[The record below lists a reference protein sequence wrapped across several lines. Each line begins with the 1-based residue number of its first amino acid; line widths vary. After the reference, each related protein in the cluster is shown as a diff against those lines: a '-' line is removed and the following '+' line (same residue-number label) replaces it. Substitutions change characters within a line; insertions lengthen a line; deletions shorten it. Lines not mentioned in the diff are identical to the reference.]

1 MLFLKIIFSGIVS
14 ISTANVIQTPCPNK
28 KILGTTLVH
37 LKNNGKVKVI
47 RWSTGRKYFC
57 CILPITI
64 HYYPE
69 KSNKDALP
77 PTKNH
82 NDPLP
87 STKAQSRKP
96 CWVKTGLDF
105 KWSHLFLNIFY
116 FANSHND
123 VITYPKVSVVFHFI
137 YFVFE
142 MVS

>member
-77 PTKNH
+77 PQKITMTHYRPQKH
-82 NDPLP
+82 RAGSLAE
-87 STKAQSRKP
+87 SKQVWTLSE
-96 CWVKTGLDF
+96 
-105 KWSHLFLNIFY
+105 
-116 FANSHND
+116 
-123 VITYPKVSVVFHFI
+123 VICF
-137 YFVFE
+137 
-142 MVS
+142 